1 MTIPVKKPA
10 AAAVLCAILLW
21 AAVPG
26 AFGAEYRQ
34 LRAVIDSRSTFSD
47 GEYSV
52 TGLANLAAQKGLDV
66 LVVNDHD
73 LMRLEYGAPPF
84 RNIFKKTV
92 ERNSIIKA
100 GVDSYLQAVREAEK
114 NSGLLVIAGTESAP
128 FYYWSGNPLTGSLTA
143 HNHEK
148 RLLTIGLDD
157 PDTYRNLPLPH
168 LKSDPRIPDF
178 SPRAAVLIAAVVLGC
193 VMLWWRGMYLKIGI
207 LIIIL
212 GGLALYDG
220 FFRNTSPYDPY
231 HGNQGIAPY
240 QHFIDHVGARGG
252 LTFWNYPETRSGVR
266 KLGPIQVSTLPYPEV
281 ILDSTNYTGFAA
293 LYGDTITLTEPGG
306 LWDMALKEYCR
317 GMRAKPPWGIATGDF
332 HKESGDSRLGDFQTV
347 LLVTEKTKDA
357 VLSALKNGNMYAVQG
372 RFPRVPMID
381 EFKITGEDP
390 EHATICGQSIVV
402 KGNPRIRL
410 AVSGK
415 ELEKKRALIRLIRN
429 GRIIR
434 TFDGE
439 LPALIEFEDNDVQPG
454 ESVYYR
460 MDMKGE
466 GSIVSNPIF
475 VKKESAPPSY

>member
-1 MTIPVKKPA
+1 MFSTKKKSTVT
-10 AAAVLCAILLW
+10 VLCAILLW
-21 AAVPG
+21 AVVPG
-26 AFGAEYRQ
+26 AFGAEYQQ
-34 LRAVIDSRSTFSD
+34 LRAVIDTRSTFSD

-52 TGLANLAAQKGLDV
+52 ANLANLAGQRGLDV
-66 LVVNDHD
+66 LIVNDHD
-73 LMRLEYGAPPF
+73 LMRLEYGVPPF
-84 RNIFKKTV
+84 RNILKKTV
-92 ERNSIIKA
+92 DRNSIA
-100 GVDSYLQAVREAEK
+100 EGGADRYLQAIRDAEK

-157 PDTYRNLPLPH
+157 PETYRNLPLPH
-168 LKSDPRIPDF
+168 HRVIPKKASDLFPG
-178 SPRAAVLIAAVVLGC
+178 AAILLSAVILGS
-193 VMLWWRGMYLKIGI
+193 VMLSWRGLYLKIGV
-207 LIIIL
+207 LIIVL

-231 HGNQGIAPY
+231 HGNPGIAPY
-240 QHFIDHVGARGG
+240 QHFIDHVRARGG

-266 KLGPIQVSTLPYPEV
+266 KMGPIQVITRPYPEV
-281 ILDSTNYTGFAA
+281 ILDSRDYTGFAA

-306 LWDMALKEYCR
+306 LWDMALNEYLK
-317 GMRAKPPWGIATGDF
+317 GMRKKPPWGIATGDY
-332 HKESGDSRLGDFQTV
+332 HKESADSRLGDFQTV
-347 LLVTEKTKDA
+347 LLVGEKTKAA

-372 RFPRVPMID
+372 RFPRVPVIE
-381 EFKITGEDP
+381 EFKISGDVP
-390 EHATICGQSIVV
+390 EHTATCGQSIVV

-410 AVSGK
+410 AVSGNQ
-415 ELEKKRALIRLIRN
+415 LEKKRALICLIRN
-429 GRIIR
+429 GRVIQ

-439 LPALIEFEDNDVQPG
+439 LPALIEFEDSDVKPG

-475 VKKESAPPSY
+475 VKKESAPPLY